1 MLLRYFC
8 VPYTEDKRMIYAK
21 NFLEKK
27 GFLSTDN
34 TEYAD
39 FVLLPVPVKKHMLE
53 NLNGKLAFYGMGDY
67 ENGYDYMKNENYV
80 LKNAV
85 LTAEGAVSYLE
96 ENTPYSLVSK
106 KILIVGYGRIAK
118 ALHKILSAY
127 GAEIT
132 VCSRSEESRSL
143 AVFNGAK
150 HIFFEDLKSKNDF
163 DIIINTVPHIVL
175 TKQELSMVK
184 KDAVI
189 LDLASFPGGL
199 DTLVASSMGIKVLNG
214 KAMPIRYTVE
224 TAGEL
229 IGEAVYNIIRE
240 ELT

>member
-21 NFLEKK
+21 NYLEKK
-27 GFLSTDN
+27 GFSSTDKI
-34 TEYAD
+34 EYAD
-39 FVLLPVPVKKHMLE
+39 FVVLPVPVKKNMLE
-53 NLNGKLAFYGMGDY
+53 NLNGKLAFYGMGEY
-67 ENGYDYMKNENYV
+67 ENGFDYMKNENYV

-106 KILIVGYGRIAK
+106 KILIIGYGRIAK
-118 ALHKILSAY
+118 ALHKILDSY
-127 GAEIT
+127 GADIT
-132 VCSRSEESRSL
+132 VCSRSKTSESL

-150 HIFFEDLKSKNDF
+150 HIFFNGLSAENDF

-175 TKQELSMVK
+175 TKQELRFVN

-189 LDLASFPGGL
+189 LDLASFPGGI
-199 DTLVASSMGIKVLNG
+199 DTLVASSMGLKVLNG
-214 KAMPIRYTVE
+214 RAMPVRFTVE

-229 IGEAVYNIIRE
+229 IGEAVYNIIKE